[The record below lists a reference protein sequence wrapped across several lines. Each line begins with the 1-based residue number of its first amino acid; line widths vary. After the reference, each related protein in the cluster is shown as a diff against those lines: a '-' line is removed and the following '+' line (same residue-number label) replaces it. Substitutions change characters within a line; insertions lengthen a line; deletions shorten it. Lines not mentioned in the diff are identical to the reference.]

1 MDSSD
6 DMDDFEPPLS
16 MSQISRT
23 KPQTKRR
30 PRQKLLDSL
39 SEGTTEEL
47 SSGEPCKLRPL
58 LPGSA
63 KRPSTVPPKNSVA
76 PPSTS
81 SVSKVPGTSETC
93 IKAKRQSTHSISTSC
108 AKSSAKSNSAVEPK
122 VAKSCLHSSPITTRK
137 RKVKLEHQKSPPFR
151 LHLDSDFSDPESS
164 TSSISL
170 SSSVRCESGESSNS
184 DSELP
189 SFTTIMERFAKNDK
203 GGQPIKKAKSFKE
216 VLPDCTVKYKASSAK
231 KPKTKKSNERHRGKG
246 QKLERVHT
254 AKLTPKKKR
263 TRLLPSP
270 STDSLGDEDEIVVI
284 SSADSSTTEPL
295 SPAVPQCQYPS
306 QSSDIS
312 KIKQKVVN
320 TERPLSQQIKQDVK
334 ASSKVVSRVRKGKLP
349 SPSEAT
355 EWFDKD
361 DLTSTIR
368 GIDEVTS
375 WVNSFMEGDKMDLTC
390 VQTPESPG
398 VVNLMDD
405 FSGQVS
411 GKTRTHCMG
420 SNYSGSSSECETAI
434 QLAAAQYAE
443 HGSAKRKTPGR
454 DMTLKPQQTKGAA
467 SVPPTTVQS
476 TTAPPCYSEL
486 QYPAPSCKNTNLHP
500 SSRPMLKL
508 KEFSLN
514 VVRLDHNSIKRI
526 NQRIAKS
533 HEQRYP
539 HSNLITTHSNVDRKA
554 NKTSLQKK
562 RKHRV
567 CELHSAPTL
576 TVSVDLS
583 LISSPEGPIGVTES
597 WNLRRATA
605 DSGRQKEWEP
615 DVSKALRQDPRVREN
630 VDHKPNPSSGV
641 KTLESGRQK
650 LQKFVVG
657 ENRSTKEDECHTP
670 SVLAG
675 AKQSLMQPKSPT
687 EDETNSTVT
696 VPCKPQALKQL
707 DSLDVT
713 ATTTS
718 TLAPYHA
725 HPLPLDNSEFSAAAT
740 TLPTKSHT
748 LQLEKPASEHVQRTV
763 PPVKPP
769 NVPHTTLPTESSMM
783 RPPSTRR
790 TAGEGQGGARVS
802 HSRPIKHVSVNTK
815 PKTPRKMDQF
825 YCEVLSWDPTQFM
838 FPQETPDGQIMRPY
852 PVFTENP
859 VPIPEVFESYE
870 RYCCV
875 FSPLLL
881 LELWEDVSH
890 LVVISRFT
898 TDNNR
903 LLLEGLH
910 SRHCHSFTSELV
922 IVHSG
927 YKSSPSCSPPPPH
940 HFPPPLLLSPSPPLL
955 LPPPL
960 PIGTKI
966 QLLYL

>member
-6 DMDDFEPPLS
+6 DMDDFEPSLS

-23 KPQTKRR
+23 KPLTKRR

-63 KRPSTVPPKNSVA
+63 KRPSTVTTKNLVA

-108 AKSSAKSNSAVEPK
+108 AKSSAKSISAVEPK
-122 VAKSCLHSSPITTRK
+122 EAKSCLHSSPITTRK
-137 RKVKLEHQKSPPFR
+137 QKVKLEHQKSPPFR
-151 LHLDSDFSDPESS
+151 LHLDSDVSDPESS

-170 SSSVRCESGESSNS
+170 SSSVHSESGESSNL

-189 SFTTIMERFAKNDK
+189 SFTTMMERFAKNDK
-203 GGQPIKKAKSFKE
+203 GGLPIKKAKSFKE
-216 VLPDCTVKYKASSAK
+216 VLPDCTVKYKTSSAK
-231 KPKTKKSNERHRGKG
+231 KPKTKKSNERHRGRG
-246 QKLERVHT
+246 QKLERVRT

-334 ASSKVVSRVRKGKLP
+334 ASSKVVSRVKMP

-361 DLTSTIR
+361 DLTSTIH

-375 WVNSFMEGDKMDLTC
+375 WVKSFMEGDKMDLTC

-405 FSGQVS
+405 LSGQVS

-443 HGSAKRKTPGR
+443 HGSTIRKTPGR
-454 DMTLKPQQTKGAA
+454 DMTSLKTRQTKGAGAA

-476 TTAPPCYSEL
+476 TAAPPCYSEL
-486 QYPAPSCKNTNLHP
+486 QYPAPSCKNTNSHP

-514 VVRLDHNSIKRI
+514 VVRLDRNSIKRI

-533 HEQRYP
+533 YEQRHP
-539 HSNLITTHSNVDRKA
+539 HSNLIKTHSNVDRKA
-554 NKTSLQKK
+554 LKTSLQKK

-583 LISSPEGPIGVTES
+583 LISSPESPIGITES
-597 WNLRRATA
+597 WNLHRATA
-605 DSGRQKEWEP
+605 DSGRQKECTSWKP
-615 DVSKALRQDPRVREN
+615 DVSKALRQDTRVREN
-630 VDHKPNPSSGV
+630 VELKLNPSSGL
-641 KTLESGRQK
+641 KTLESGGQK
-650 LQKFVVG
+650 LQKFLLG

-675 AKQSLMQPKSPT
+675 TKQSLMQLKSPT
-687 EDETNSTVT
+687 EDETTSTAI
-696 VPCKPQALKQL
+696 VPCKPQALKKL

-718 TLAPYHA
+718 TLAPYQA
-725 HPLPLDNSEFSAAAT
+725 QPLPLDNSEFSAATT
-740 TLPTKSHT
+740 TLPMKSRA
-748 LQLEKPASEHVQRTV
+748 LLLEKPASEHVQKTV

-790 TAGEGQGGARVS
+790 TAGKSQGGARVS

-815 PKTPRKMDQF
+815 PKTLRKMDQF
-825 YCEVLSWDPTQFM
+825 YCEVLSWDPTRFM

-852 PVFTENP
+852 PVLTENP

-870 RYCCV
+870 RYCSV

-903 LLLEGLH
+903 LLLEGLYIAD
-910 SRHCHSFTSELV
+910 TV
-922 IVHSG
+922 I
-927 YKSSPSCSPPPPH
+927 
-940 HFPPPLLLSPSPPLL
+940 LLLQ
-955 LPPPL
+955 
-960 PIGTKI
+960 I
-966 QLLYL
+966 